1 MCTQAYFCRFSLG
14 MKPRMGNP
22 KDYVHRRSSHSSNIV
37 GLATSHQRRRSQ
49 PTFCQS
55 IIVYKYLSARTNN
68 KLVSI
73 RQDIDS
79 GHHYQIIS
87 PQASERS
94 RLRTISL
101 PLALSLSPRSRKYI
115 SLPSRC
121 RIPTPQELRHLS
133 LRLRYQILM
142 LQQTRV
148 SQTLRWPN
156 SHSLL
161 NSATSSM
168 KTARPQVYQATA
180 AHAQRSGVQISHQHH
195 GRQPHHPRRD

>member
-101 PLALSLSPRSRKYI
+101 PLALSLSLPDHANTSRFHQDVGFQRRRNYDTFRFDYDIRS
-115 SLPSRC
+115 
-121 RIPTPQELRHLS
+121 
-133 LRLRYQILM
+133 
-142 LQQTRV
+142 
-148 SQTLRWPN
+148 
-156 SHSLL
+156 
-161 NSATSSM
+161 
-168 KTARPQVYQATA
+168 
-180 AHAQRSGVQISHQHH
+180 
-195 GRQPHHPRRD
+195 